1 MILSAG
7 YGKRLRPL
15 TDRIPKPLVPVG
27 GKPLIVHHLE
37 KLAGA
42 GFREIVI
49 NLGHLGSKIPETLGD
64 GSSWGLSIAYSDEG
78 PEPLETGGGI
88 TKALP
93 LLGEETFL
101 VVNGGVWC
109 DLDFSSIPG
118 RLPEKDDALLFLV
131 PRPEWREKGDF
142 SLAGDR
148 VVESDEPNLLYAG
161 IAAVSPPD
169 FGGCRSGKILH
180 CSTVEAIHWLGP
192 GRRNPARWQMGRR
205 RNARKTGG
213 APVRIRRLKGLQRR
227 LDRRFGSILVAIGR
241 SLLGPEGLH
250 AIRHGVAHGTRRKIL
265 GHGGHRLPPSSNG

>member
-1 MILSAG
+1 MKAMILSAG

-27 GKPLIVHHLE
+27 GKPLVVHHLE

-64 GSSWGLSIAYSDEG
+64 GSSWGLNIAYSDEG

-101 VVNGGVWC
+101 VVNGDVWC

-118 RLPEKDDALLFLV
+118 QLAENDDALLFLV
-131 PRPEWREKGDF
+131 PKPKWREKGDF
-142 SLAGDR
+142 SLAGNR
-148 VVESDEPNLLYAG
+148 VIESDEPNLLYAG
-161 IAAVSPPD
+161 IALYHPRILEGAAVEKFSIVPRLRQSIASDRVGGILHDGSWDDVGTPERLKAIQSE
-169 FGGCRSGKILH
+169 FGG
-180 CSTVEAIHWLGP
+180 
-192 GRRNPARWQMGRR
+192 
-205 RNARKTGG
+205 
-213 APVRIRRLKGLQRR
+213 
-227 LDRRFGSILVAIGR
+227 
-241 SLLGPEGLH
+241 
-250 AIRHGVAHGTRRKIL
+250 
-265 GHGGHRLPPSSNG
+265 